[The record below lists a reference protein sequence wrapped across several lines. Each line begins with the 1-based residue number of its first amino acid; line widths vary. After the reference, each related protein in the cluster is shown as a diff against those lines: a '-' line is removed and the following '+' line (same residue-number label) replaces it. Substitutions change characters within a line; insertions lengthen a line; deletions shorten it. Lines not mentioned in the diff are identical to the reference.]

1 MKKLIITSII
11 ITSLIFSISFAGDE
25 SIKPIRPVNTYSIV
39 AYDSTTGQFG
49 AAVQS
54 HWFKVADVIW
64 LKPGVGAVATQ
75 SLVDFTYGPLGL
87 EMMKNGKSAK
97 QALEGLLVSDPDNN
111 VRQVAI
117 IDKNGLIATHT
128 GDKCIAEAGHQVG
141 KNYSVQANLMRNNT
155 VWSAMA
161 EAFENTEGDLAERM
175 MAALEAAEA
184 EGGDIRGK
192 QSAAMMVVS
201 GEPTGMSWIDN
212 IVDIRVDD
220 SPAPLP
226 ELRRLLNVTR
236 AYNYMNEG
244 DVLITEKKFDEANI
258 AYSKA
263 AELAPGNMEILFW
276 QAATLVGVGESEK
289 ALPIFREVFK
299 TDESW
304 RELVPRLVKAELL
317 PDDKEIIK
325 QIMEL
330 Q

>member
-1 MKKLIITSII
+1 MKKLILTTII
-11 ITSLIFSISFAGDE
+11 IVILASAVLSERNDE
-25 SIKPIRPVNTYSIV
+25 VRPIRPVNTYSIV

-64 LKPGVGAVATQ
+64 LEPGVGAVATQ

-117 IDKNGLIATHT
+117 IDKNGVISTHT
-128 GDKCIAEAGHQVG
+128 GDKCIAEAGHHIG

-161 EAFENTEGDLAERM
+161 EAFENSEGDLAERM
-175 MAALEAAEA
+175 MTALEAAEA

-220 SPAPLP
+220 SPEPLP

-276 QAATLVGVGESEK
+276 QAVTLVEVGQLDL
-289 ALPIFREVFK
+289 ALPIFKEVFEA
-299 TDESW
+299 DESW
-304 RELVPRLVKAELL
+304 RELVPRLVKADLL
-317 PDDKEIIK
+317 PDDETIIK

-330 Q
+330 

>member
-1 MKKLIITSII
+1 MKKLILTTII
-11 ITSLIFSISFAGDE
+11 IVILASAVLSERNDE
-25 SIKPIRPVNTYSIV
+25 VRPIRPVNTYSIV

-64 LKPGVGAVATQ
+64 LEPGVGAVATQ

-117 IDKNGLIATHT
+117 IDKNGVISTHT
-128 GDKCIAEAGHQVG
+128 GDKCIAEAGHHIG

-161 EAFENTEGDLAERM
+161 EAFENSEGDLAERM
-175 MAALEAAEA
+175 MTALEAAEA

-220 SPAPLP
+220 SPEPLP

-263 AELAPGNMEILFW
+263 AELAPSNMEILFW
-276 QAATLVGVGESEK
+276 QAATLVEVGQLDL
-289 ALPIFREVFK
+289 ALPIFKEVFEA
-299 TDESW
+299 DESW
-304 RELVPRLVKAELL
+304 RELVPRLVKADLL
-317 PDDKEIIK
+317 PDDETIIK

-330 Q
+330 